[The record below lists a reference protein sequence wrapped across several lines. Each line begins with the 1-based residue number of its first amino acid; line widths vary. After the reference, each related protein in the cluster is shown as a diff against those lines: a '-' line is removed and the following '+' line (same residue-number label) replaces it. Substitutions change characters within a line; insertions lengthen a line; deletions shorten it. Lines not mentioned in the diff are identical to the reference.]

1 MSDDFSRI
9 RRLSEMSQFSWAHVK
24 ADQLILARPGDP
36 APVLMKA
43 LVLAQ
48 EGRLDDGRLVLARA
62 DQLGLPPGELRDE
75 VVTLLGDGNGGPPHP
90 LNVPYDL
97 MVALTGAPSPPQL
110 PPRSAPRSAALVLG
124 AVVLALLATL
134 MSAGGALTL
143 AWGLVAFN
151 TSGAGAGVHMLGIGL
166 AAFAGGAGL
175 LAFAI
180 RLFTKTDRH

>member
-75 VVTLLGDGNGGPPHP
+75 VATLLGDGNGGPHP
-90 LNVPYDL
+90 PNVPYDL

-110 PPRSAPRSAALVLG
+110 PPRSAALLLG
-124 AVVLALLATL
+124 AGALALLATL

-151 TSGAGAGVHMLGIGL
+151 TSGAGAGVQMLGIGL
-166 AAFAGGAGL
+166 AVFAGGAGL
-175 LAFAI
+175 LAFVI
-180 RLFTKTDRH
+180 RLVAKADRH